1 MSHFLFLRNE
11 VDSSKCGFFAEKM
24 SSNDK
29 MSHVS
34 EVIKMTFCMKRKY
47 INGKWKDLS
56 EKPIIVEIRPFSCLL
71 TETLLFDFKLKFST
85 VEKNN
90 DPVFC

>member
-1 MSHFLFLRNE
+1 MKLTLRN
-11 VDSSKCGFFAEKM
+11 VDFFAEKM

-71 TETLLFDFKLKFST
+71 NFLTETLLFDFKLKFST